1 MHDGTRTNPKLKN
14 KNRKLRKNE
23 SESRDFWRVIKAA
36 NQEEILWTQT
46 SWDVDAAFIIFWQ
59 KEKKS
64 ESKNRKICESGL
76 SLGKKYQS

>member
-1 MHDGTRTNPKLKN
+1 MLDSKRTNPKLKN

-23 SESRDFWRVIKAA
+23 SESRAA

-46 SWDVDAAFIIFWQ
+46 SWDVEVAFIIFWQ

-76 SLGKKYQS
+76 SLDKKYQS